1 MIKSVYIKDLSINC
15 KFKKSQRKQNINI
28 YFMVRKYFINKPSP
42 REKTKIMIEYR
53 YKFALDDS

>member
-42 REKTKIMIEYR
+42 REKTKIMI
-53 YKFALDDS
+53 